1 MAVTYDE
8 ISYKYIEKG
17 LKTIINN
24 EFKNVYVSPVFTM
37 RGTECIRIMV
47 SSSSNDQTTNAYER
61 RVFNVIVRY
70 YQKGDVRS
78 EKVYEGIRRKADRLR
93 KHLVDNQVANSST
106 AKWVALDIDTINFNV
121 IDEENEEIDNLNIT
135 EYELSVIHHN
145 PLGA

>member
-17 LKTIINN
+17 LKTIIND

-37 RGTECIRIMV
+37 RGTECVRIMV

>member
-17 LKTIINN
+17 LKTIVND

-37 RGTECIRIMV
+37 RGTECVRIAV
-47 SSSSNDQTTNAYER
+47 QSSSNDETTNAYER
-61 RVFNVIVRY
+61 RIFDVMIRY
-70 YQKGDVRS
+70 YQKGDLRS

-93 KHLVDNQVANSST
+93 KHLVDNQVANSSS

-121 IDEENEEIDNLNIT
+121 EDEENEDIDNLNIT
-135 EYELSVIHHN
+135 EYLVSVTHHN
-145 PLGA
+145 PI

>member
-37 RGTECIRIMV
+37 RGTECVRIMV

>member
-24 EFKNVYVSPVFTM
+24 EFKNVYVSPVFSM
-37 RGTECIRIMV
+37 RGTECIRIMA
-47 SSSSNDQTTNAYER
+47 SSSTNDQTTNAYER
-61 RVFNVIVRY
+61 RIFDVIIRY
-70 YQKGDVRS
+70 YQKGDLRS

-93 KHLVDNQVANSST
+93 KHILDNQTANTSS
-106 AKWVALDIDTINFNV
+106 AKWVSLDIDTINFNV
-121 IDEENEEIDNLNIT
+121 IDEENEELEDVNIT

-145 PLGA
+145 PL

>member
-17 LKTIINN
+17 LKTIIND
-24 EFKNVYVSPVFTM
+24 EFKNVYVSPKFTM

-47 SSSSNDQTTNAYER
+47 DSSTNDETTNAYER
-61 RVFNVIVRY
+61 RVFDVVIRY

-93 KHLVDNQVANSST
+93 KHITDNQTANTSS
-106 AKWVALDIDTINFNV
+106 AKWAFLDIDTINFNV
-121 IDEENEEIDNLNIT
+121 EDEENEDIDNLNIT
-135 EYELSVIHHN
+135 EYLLSVIHHN
-145 PLGA
+145 PI

>member
-17 LKTIINN
+17 LKTIVNN
-24 EFKNVYVSPVFTM
+24 EFKNVYVSPIFTM
-37 RGTECIRIMV
+37 RGTECVRIAV
-47 SSSSNDQTTNAYER
+47 QSSTNDETTNAYER
-61 RVFNVIVRY
+61 RVFDVMIRY

-93 KHLVDNQVANSST
+93 KHLVDNQVANSSS

>member
-135 EYELSVIHHN
+135 EYELSIIHHN